1 MPSPAC
7 RPAPFFPILAH
18 RYPRAAEQRKITI
31 STQRGAIRLE
41 EQVRVETLV
50 SISKISR
57 HHPSRYPF
65 MAFLESGMVRDRL
78 GLVER
83 MSMVELGEM
92 PRVEERISRVELGE
106 MERVVE
112 RVSRVE
118 LGKMARVSIEGV
130 VEVTTS
136 LRFFV
141 VGAGHTSSSRT
152 PESSG

>member
-1 MPSPAC
+1 
-7 RPAPFFPILAH
+7 
-18 RYPRAAEQRKITI
+18 
-31 STQRGAIRLE
+31 
-41 EQVRVETLV
+41 
-50 SISKISR
+50 
-57 HHPSRYPF
+57 

-136 LRFFV
+136 LRFLV